1 MFYKLAL
8 RNVRQSIRNYL
19 LYFMTLTF
27 GVCIFYVFNAIESQ
41 QAMLMIST
49 SMVSIMRT
57 LAELMGV
64 ISVFVSIILAILI
77 VGSNSFLIRRRKKE
91 LGTYMIL
98 GMEKRKVSRILIIET
113 MLIGVFSLV
122 VGLLIG
128 VFISQW
134 MSVFM
139 ANLFAIDMTQFTFV
153 ISWAAILKT
162 VIYFGLIFILAML
175 FSTVSISRY
184 KLIDLINAGR
194 KNEKPRIKS
203 PVLTIIMFV
212 LSLACIGYAYA
223 EVLKNGIANFDNQLL
238 FEIILGA
245 VGTFLFFASLS
256 GFFLKLIQ
264 SRKKLYYKKLNMF
277 VLRQINSRINTA
289 HISLSLICLMLFCTI
304 GILSTGLGMNQA
316 LDNTYQAYTP
326 NDVTISSYS
335 QSSPKEYLEKNG
347 FDLTQYVSQ
356 YVEFKD
362 YKSKDILISSVLCR
376 IPEPKEGS
384 YWLSTLQDPISV
396 LKLSDYNALMT
407 LYGLPTLALTADQAI
422 LSSSLSASIPDLQ
435 VVIDETLVNPPQLK
449 VNGQSLQIQSKLL
462 TTPIS
467 SSLSGDLLVLIV
479 PDDLVVEGVSV
490 NDERSRMTQSNLVI
504 ICKGNRSV
512 TQDKMEIALNDFI
525 AKEGEVNF
533 FVSTKNSVMTRLYGV
548 KAIVLFV
555 GLYLGIIF
563 LITSAAILALQQMS
577 EVSDNRH
584 RYAILKK
591 IGADDRTINQAV
603 FKQTAIYFLLPL
615 LLAIVHSFVGITVA
629 NRVVT
634 EMSGTSPIE
643 NILVTAGLI
652 LVVYGAYFLATYWGC
667 RNMIT
672 RNLYSATESN

>member
-27 GVCIFYVFNAIESQ
+27 GVCIFYVFNAIDAQNS
-41 QAMLMIST
+41 MMMISQST
-49 SMVSIMRT
+49 KSIMQT
-57 LAELMGV
+57 LTQLMGV
-64 ISVFVSIILAILI
+64 ISVFVSVILAILI

-98 GMEKRKVSRILIIET
+98 GMEKSKVSRILVIET
-113 MLIGVFSLV
+113 LLIGIFSLA

-139 ANLFAIDMTQFTFV
+139 ARLFAIDMTQFTFV
-153 ISWAAILKT
+153 ISWPAILKT
-162 VIYFGLIFILAML
+162 IIYFGLIFILAML

-194 KNEKPRIKS
+194 KNEKPHIKN
-203 PVLTIIMFV
+203 PILTLVMFM
-212 LSLACIGYAYA
+212 LSLACIGVAYA
-223 EVLKNGIANFDNQLL
+223 GVLKNGITIFDNQLL
-238 FEIILGA
+238 GEIVLGA
-245 VGTFLFFASLS
+245 IGTFLFFASLS

-264 SRKKLYYKKLNMF
+264 MRKKLYYSKLNMF

-304 GILSTGLGMNQA
+304 GILSTGLGVNKA
-316 LDNTYQAYTP
+316 LDSTFQAATP
-326 NDVTISSYS
+326 SDVTITSNNDASI
-335 QSSPKEYLEKNG
+335 KEYLQKND

-356 YVEFKD
+356 SVEFHI
-362 YKSKDILISSVLCR
+362 YQSTDIMGSSVLSKM
-376 IPEPKEGS
+376 PVQKDDGFW
-384 YWLSTLQDPISV
+384 YYALQGPITIM
-396 LKLSDYNALMT
+396 KQSDHNALAAMYGMPALMMNSDQVF
-407 LYGLPTLALTADQAI
+407 LYSTI
-422 LSSSLSASIPDLQ
+422 SARIADLQ
-435 VVIDETLVNPPQLK
+435 TVIDETLLNPPT
-449 VNGQSLQIQSKLL
+449 VVINDRTVQIQSKLL
-462 TTPIS
+462 SKSVSNSLDS
-467 SSLSGDLLVLIV
+467 SPLVLIV
-479 PDDLVVEGVSV
+479 PDELVTKGVSV
-490 NDERSRMTQSNLVI
+490 VDDMGSPTFLSI
-504 ICKGNRSV
+504 ICKGDRSV
-512 TQDKMEIALNDFI
+512 TQDKMEIALNGFI
-525 AKEGEVNF
+525 AKQGEAVIYF
-533 FVSTKNSVMTRLYGV
+533 STKNQEMARMYGA

-555 GLYLGIIF
+555 GLYLGVIF

-615 LLAIVHSFVGITVA
+615 LLAIVHSVVGITVA
-629 NRVVT
+629 NRAVT
-634 EMSGTSPIE
+634 EMSGASPIE
-643 NILVTAGLI
+643 NILITAALI

-672 RNLYSATESN
+672 RNLLSAAESN

>member
-27 GVCIFYVFNAIESQ
+27 GVCIFYVFNAIDAQNS
-41 QAMLMIST
+41 MMMISQST
-49 SMVSIMRT
+49 KAILQT
-57 LAELMGV
+57 LTQLMGV

-98 GMEKRKVSRILIIET
+98 GMEKSKVSRILVIET
-113 MLIGVFSLV
+113 LLIGIFSLA
-122 VGLLIG
+122 VGLLVG

-139 ANLFAIDMTQFTFV
+139 AHLFAIDMTQFTFV
-153 ISWAAILKT
+153 ISWPAILKT
-162 VIYFGLIFILAML
+162 IIYFSLIFILAML
-175 FSTVSISRY
+175 FSAVSISRY

-194 KNEKPRIKS
+194 KNEKPRIKN
-203 PVLTIIMFV
+203 PILTLVMFM
-212 LSLACIGYAYA
+212 LSLTCIGFAYA
-223 EVLKNGIANFDNQLL
+223 GVLKNGITSFDSQLL
-238 FEIILGA
+238 REIILGA
-245 VGTFLFFASLS
+245 IGTFLFFASLS

-264 SRKKLYYKKLNMF
+264 MRKKLYYSKLNMF

-304 GILSTGLGMNQA
+304 GILSTGLGINKA
-316 LDNTYQAYTP
+316 LDSTFQAATP
-326 NDVTISSYS
+326 SDVTITSNNDSSI
-335 QSSPKEYLEKNG
+335 KEYLEKNG
-347 FDLTQYVSQ
+347 FDLAQYVSQ
-356 YVEFKD
+356 SVEFHI
-362 YKSKDILISSVLCR
+362 YHSTDIMSTSVLSR
-376 IPEPKEGS
+376 IPAQNDDSFWYYALQGS
-384 YWLSTLQDPISV
+384 ITI
-396 LKLSDYNALMT
+396 LKQSDYNALASM
-407 LYGLPTLALTADQAI
+407 YGMPTLTMDSDQAFLYSTI
-422 LSSSLSASIPDLQ
+422 SAADLQ
-435 VVIDETLVNPPQLK
+435 AVIDETLLNPPT
-449 VNGQSLQIQSKLL
+449 VVINGQTLQIQSKLL
-462 TTPIS
+462 STS
-467 SSLSGDLLVLIV
+467 VSNSLDSALVLIV
-479 PDDLVVEGVSV
+479 PDELVIEGVSV
-490 NDERSRMTQSNLVI
+490 VDEMGSSTYLSI
-504 ICKGNRSV
+504 ICKGDRSV
-512 TQDKMEIALNDFI
+512 TQDKMEIALNEFI
-525 AKEGEVNF
+525 AKQGEADIYF
-533 FVSTKNSVMTRLYGV
+533 STKNQEMARMYGV

-615 LLAIVHSFVGITVA
+615 LLAIVHSVVGITVA
-629 NRVVT
+629 NRAVT
-634 EMSGTSPIE
+634 EMSGANPIE
-643 NILVTAGLI
+643 NILITAALI

-667 RNMIT
+667 RNLIT
-672 RNLYSATESN
+672 RNLLSAAESN